1 MQDCN
6 LHTILRLPRGTF
18 TPYAQG
24 VKANVIFFQ
33 KGLPTEKVWI
43 FDNRS
48 NIEGITKKDRPLTA
62 RHFEEFEKVYGQD
75 PNGNSTR
82 TDQGE
87 SGRFRCF
94 TLEEIKKRNYKLD
107 VTWLKDDSIEDA
119 DNLPEPSELAT
130 EAITELEAVVDD
142 LREILA
148 LLESN
153 GE

>member
-1 MQDCN
+1 
-6 LHTILRLPRGTF
+6 
-18 TPYAQG
+18 
-24 VKANVIFFQ
+24 
-33 KGLPTEKVWI
+33 LPTEKVWI
-43 FDNRS
+43 YDNRS

-62 RHFEEFEKVYGQD
+62 KHFEDFEKVYGTD
-75 PNGNSTR
+75 PNGNSKR
-82 TDQGE
+82 KDQGE

-107 VTWLKDDSIEDA
+107 ITWLKDDSIEDA
-119 DNLPEPSELAT
+119 DSLPEPNELAT

-142 LREILA
+142 LREILT